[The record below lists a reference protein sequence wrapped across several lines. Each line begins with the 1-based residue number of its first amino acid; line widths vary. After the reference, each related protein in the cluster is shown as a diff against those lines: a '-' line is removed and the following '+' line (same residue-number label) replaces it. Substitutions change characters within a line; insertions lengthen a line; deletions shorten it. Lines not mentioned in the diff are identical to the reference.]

1 MWRRYTHFFRRTF
14 LAGLLILIPL
24 YVTYLLVAFLFELFA
39 QAGAPIVNGVAR
51 FTGIDAQPWA
61 DPIGPV
67 INLLLSL
74 GVIFL
79 LGLVGANILGRRILA
94 AVEAPIMR
102 LPLVKS
108 IYGALK
114 QMVETFKGPGRSFQR
129 VILVQYPRK
138 GIWVVGFV
146 VNERP
151 DNLNLT
157 SSSTFLTVFIPT
169 TPNPTS
175 GFLILVSPEEVVDLD
190 YNIEEA
196 FKFIVSSGVVG
207 KDLSP
212 AKAEASPTPLQ
223 T

>member
-1 MWRRYTHFFRRTF
+1 MWRKSTHFIRRTF
-14 LAGLLILIPL
+14 LAGLLTMIPL

-39 QAGAPIVNGVAR
+39 EAGAPLVNGLAR
-51 FTGIDAQPWA
+51 SMGFHTQPWSA
-61 DPIGPV
+61 PVGPV
-67 INLLLSL
+67 VNLLLSL

-79 LGLVGANILGRRILA
+79 LGLVGANILGRRLLA

-114 QMVETFKGPGRSFQR
+114 QMVETLKGPGRSFQR
-129 VILVQYPRK
+129 VVLVEYPRK
-138 GIWVVGFV
+138 GIWVMGFV

-151 DNLNLT
+151 DSLKIT
-157 SSSTFLTVFIPT
+157 SSGKFLTLFIPT

-175 GFLILVSPEEVVDLD
+175 GFLILTAPEEVVDLD

-207 KDLSP
+207 KDLSL
-212 AKAEASPTPLQ
+212 AKAEASAAPLE